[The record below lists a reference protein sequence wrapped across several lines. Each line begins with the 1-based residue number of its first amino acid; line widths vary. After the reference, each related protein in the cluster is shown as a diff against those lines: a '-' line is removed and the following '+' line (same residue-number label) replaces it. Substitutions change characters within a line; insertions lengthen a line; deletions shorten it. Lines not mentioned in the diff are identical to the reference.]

1 MDPDNYKHPKFAQ
14 LCAFA
19 SELLLLL
26 NSGENV
32 SVETIC
38 DQVEAGTIVN
48 YIYKTFSFKN
58 MNNSLDSLSDV
69 NDIMKNKVVSETDA
83 KSMLLDKNGIAY
95 LLQLILY
102 DLQNNLYDIKFN
114 DINPDDFRRDE

>member
-1 MDPDNYKHPKFAQ
+1 MDPDNYKQPKFAQ

-26 NSGENV
+26 NNGENV

-48 YIYKTFSFKN
+48 YIHKTFGFKN
-58 MNNSLDSLSDV
+58 MNNSLASLSDV
-69 NDIMKNKVVSETDA
+69 NDIMKNKDVSENDA
-83 KSMLLDKNGIAY
+83 KNMLLGGNGIAY

-114 DINPDDFRRDE
+114 DIDPDDFRRD

>member
-1 MDPDNYKHPKFAQ
+1 M
-14 LCAFA
+14 
-19 SELLLLL
+19 
-26 NSGENV
+26 
-32 SVETIC
+32 ETIC